1 MFNPVFN
8 QDGRVSYFRVTC
20 LAIAIGCFVTGCV
33 MHHETQE
40 VTQVNDTVVS
50 DEVTEVET
58 SDSENFE
65 EIRKLALSQIKNATL
80 YLQTCGELDNTF
92 DNCSFNF
99 TKEFTQYYQV
109 KLDAFAAP
117 QFVPSLYT
125 ALISLLYF
133 SPTYKLTVLFLNSIL
148 LADFASVKTG
158 ATVIAKTTAIKHTTN
173 FFKLFILLT
182 SYSILHLFW
191 CNYQVF
197 LFYFIIEMLE
207 K

>member
-33 MHHETQE
+33 MHQETQE
-40 VTQVNDTVVS
+40 VTQVTDTVVS
-50 DEVTEVET
+50 DEVAEVET

-92 DNCSFNF
+92 DNCSFDF

-109 KLDAFAAP
+109 KLDAFADGFDLTVKARSNNNDSCKL
-117 QFVPSLYT
+117 FRVDSNGSYT
-125 ALISLLYF
+125 AFNQDNTQDESCISDLAMSLNTLTIHRDTDYKEGQIAPSGL
-133 SPTYKLTVLFLNSIL
+133 SPIVHNLS
-148 LADFASVKTG
+148 
-158 ATVIAKTTAIKHTTN
+158 
-173 FFKLFILLT
+173 
-182 SYSILHLFW
+182 
-191 CNYQVF
+191 QR
-197 LFYFIIEMLE
+197 
-207 K
+207 

>member
-33 MHHETQE
+33 MHQETQE
-40 VTQVNDTVVS
+40 VTQVTDTVVS
-50 DEVTEVET
+50 DEVAEVET

-109 KLDAFAAP
+109 KLDAFADGFDLTVKAKSNNNDSCKL
-117 QFVPSLYT
+117 FKVDSNGSYT
-125 ALISLLYF
+125 AFNQDNTQDESCISDLANSLNTLTIHRDTDYKEGQIAPSGL
-133 SPTYKLTVLFLNSIL
+133 SPIVRNLS
-148 LADFASVKTG
+148 
-158 ATVIAKTTAIKHTTN
+158 
-173 FFKLFILLT
+173 
-182 SYSILHLFW
+182 
-191 CNYQVF
+191 QR
-197 LFYFIIEMLE
+197 
-207 K
+207 

>member
-40 VTQVNDTVVS
+40 VTQVTDTVVS
-50 DEVTEVET
+50 DEVAEVET

-92 DNCSFNF
+92 DNCSFDF

-109 KLDAFAAP
+109 KLDAFADGFDLTVKAKSNNNDSCKL
-117 QFVPSLYT
+117 FKVDSNGSYT
-125 ALISLLYF
+125 AFNQDNTQDESCISDLAKSLNTLTIHRDTDYKEGQIAPSGL
-133 SPTYKLTVLFLNSIL
+133 SPIVHNLS
-148 LADFASVKTG
+148 
-158 ATVIAKTTAIKHTTN
+158 
-173 FFKLFILLT
+173 
-182 SYSILHLFW
+182 
-191 CNYQVF
+191 QR
-197 LFYFIIEMLE
+197 
-207 K
+207 

>member
-33 MHHETQE
+33 MHQETQE
-40 VTQVNDTVVS
+40 VTQVTDTVVS
-50 DEVTEVET
+50 DEVAEVET

-109 KLDAFAAP
+109 KLDAFADGFDLTIKAKSNNNDSCKL
-117 QFVPSLYT
+117 FKVDSNGSYT
-125 ALISLLYF
+125 AFNQDNTQDDSCISDLAKSLNTLTIHRDTDYKEGQIAPSGL
-133 SPTYKLTVLFLNSIL
+133 SPIVRNLS
-148 LADFASVKTG
+148 
-158 ATVIAKTTAIKHTTN
+158 
-173 FFKLFILLT
+173 
-182 SYSILHLFW
+182 
-191 CNYQVF
+191 QR
-197 LFYFIIEMLE
+197 
-207 K
+207 

>member
-33 MHHETQE
+33 MHQETQE
-40 VTQVNDTVVS
+40 VTQVTDTVVS
-50 DEVTEVET
+50 DEVAEVET
-58 SDSENFE
+58 SNSENFE

-109 KLDAFAAP
+109 KLDAFADGFDLTIKAKSNNNDSCKL
-117 QFVPSLYT
+117 FKVDSNGSYT
-125 ALISLLYF
+125 AFNQDNTQDESCISDLANSLNTLTIHRDTDYKEGQIAPSGL
-133 SPTYKLTVLFLNSIL
+133 SPIVHNLS
-148 LADFASVKTG
+148 
-158 ATVIAKTTAIKHTTN
+158 
-173 FFKLFILLT
+173 
-182 SYSILHLFW
+182 
-191 CNYQVF
+191 QR
-197 LFYFIIEMLE
+197 
-207 K
+207 

>member
-33 MHHETQE
+33 MHQETQE
-40 VTQVNDTVVS
+40 VTQVTDTVVS
-50 DEVTEVET
+50 DEVAEVET

-92 DNCSFNF
+92 DNCSFDF

-109 KLDAFAAP
+109 KLDAFADGFDLTVKAKSNNNDSCKL
-117 QFVPSLYT
+117 FKVDSNGSYT
-125 ALISLLYF
+125 AFNQDNTQDESCISDLANSLNNLTIHRDTDYKEGQIAPSGL
-133 SPTYKLTVLFLNSIL
+133 SPIVHNLS
-148 LADFASVKTG
+148 
-158 ATVIAKTTAIKHTTN
+158 
-173 FFKLFILLT
+173 
-182 SYSILHLFW
+182 
-191 CNYQVF
+191 QR
-197 LFYFIIEMLE
+197 
-207 K
+207 

>member
-33 MHHETQE
+33 MHQETQE
-40 VTQVNDTVVS
+40 VTQVTDTVVS
-50 DEVTEVET
+50 DEVAEVET

-109 KLDAFAAP
+109 KLDAFADGFDLTVKAKSNNNDSCKL
-117 QFVPSLYT
+117 FKVDSNGSYT
-125 ALISLLYF
+125 AFNQDNTQDESCISDLANSLNTLTIHRDTDYKEGQIAPSGL
-133 SPTYKLTVLFLNSIL
+133 SPIVHNLS
-148 LADFASVKTG
+148 
-158 ATVIAKTTAIKHTTN
+158 
-173 FFKLFILLT
+173 
-182 SYSILHLFW
+182 
-191 CNYQVF
+191 QR
-197 LFYFIIEMLE
+197 
-207 K
+207 

>member
-33 MHHETQE
+33 MHQETQE
-40 VTQVNDTVVS
+40 VTQVTDTVVS
-50 DEVTEVET
+50 DEVAEVET

-92 DNCSFNF
+92 DNCSFDF

-109 KLDAFAAP
+109 KLDAFADGFDLTIKAKSNNNDSCKL
-117 QFVPSLYT
+117 FKVDSNGSYT
-125 ALISLLYF
+125 AFNQDNTQDESCISDLANSLNTLTIHRDTDYKEGQIAPSGL
-133 SPTYKLTVLFLNSIL
+133 SPIVRNLS
-148 LADFASVKTG
+148 
-158 ATVIAKTTAIKHTTN
+158 
-173 FFKLFILLT
+173 
-182 SYSILHLFW
+182 
-191 CNYQVF
+191 QR
-197 LFYFIIEMLE
+197 
-207 K
+207 

>member
-40 VTQVNDTVVS
+40 VTQVTDTVVS
-50 DEVTEVET
+50 DEVAEVET

-109 KLDAFAAP
+109 KLDAFADGFDLTVKAKSNNNDSCKL
-117 QFVPSLYT
+117 FKVDSNGSYT
-125 ALISLLYF
+125 AFNQDNTQDESCISDLANSLNNLTIHRDTDYKEGQIAPSGL
-133 SPTYKLTVLFLNSIL
+133 SPIVHNLS
-148 LADFASVKTG
+148 
-158 ATVIAKTTAIKHTTN
+158 
-173 FFKLFILLT
+173 
-182 SYSILHLFW
+182 
-191 CNYQVF
+191 QR
-197 LFYFIIEMLE
+197 
-207 K
+207 

>member
-33 MHHETQE
+33 MHQETQE
-40 VTQVNDTVVS
+40 VTQVTDTVVS
-50 DEVTEVET
+50 DEVAEVET

-92 DNCSFNF
+92 DNCSFDF

-109 KLDAFAAP
+109 KLDAFADGFDLTVKAKSNNNDSCKL
-117 QFVPSLYT
+117 FKVDSNGSYT
-125 ALISLLYF
+125 AFNQDNTQDESCISDLANSLNTLTIHRDTDYKEGQIAPSGLSPIFHNF
-133 SPTYKLTVLFLNSIL
+133 S
-148 LADFASVKTG
+148 
-158 ATVIAKTTAIKHTTN
+158 
-173 FFKLFILLT
+173 
-182 SYSILHLFW
+182 
-191 CNYQVF
+191 QR
-197 LFYFIIEMLE
+197 
-207 K
+207 

>member
-33 MHHETQE
+33 MHQETQE
-40 VTQVNDTVVS
+40 VTQVTDTVVS
-50 DEVTEVET
+50 DEVAEVET

-92 DNCSFNF
+92 DNCSFDF

-109 KLDAFAAP
+109 KLDAFADGFDLTVKAKSNNNDSCKL
-117 QFVPSLYT
+117 FKVDSNGNYT
-125 ALISLLYF
+125 AFNQDNTQDESCISDLANSLNTLTIHRDTDYKEGQIAPSGL
-133 SPTYKLTVLFLNSIL
+133 SPIVHNLS
-148 LADFASVKTG
+148 
-158 ATVIAKTTAIKHTTN
+158 
-173 FFKLFILLT
+173 
-182 SYSILHLFW
+182 
-191 CNYQVF
+191 QR
-197 LFYFIIEMLE
+197 
-207 K
+207 

>member
-33 MHHETQE
+33 MHQETQE
-40 VTQVNDTVVS
+40 VTQVTDTVVS
-50 DEVTEVET
+50 DEVAEVET

-92 DNCSFNF
+92 DNCSFDF

-109 KLDAFAAP
+109 KLDAFADGFDLTVKAKSNNNDSCKL
-117 QFVPSLYT
+117 FKVDSNGSYT
-125 ALISLLYF
+125 AFNQDNTQDESCISDLAKSLNTLTIHRDTDYKEGQIAPSGL
-133 SPTYKLTVLFLNSIL
+133 SPIVRNLS
-148 LADFASVKTG
+148 
-158 ATVIAKTTAIKHTTN
+158 
-173 FFKLFILLT
+173 
-182 SYSILHLFW
+182 
-191 CNYQVF
+191 QR
-197 LFYFIIEMLE
+197 
-207 K
+207 

>member
-33 MHHETQE
+33 MHQETQE
-40 VTQVNDTVVS
+40 VTQVTDTVVS
-50 DEVTEVET
+50 DEVAEVET

-92 DNCSFNF
+92 DNCSFDF

-109 KLDAFAAP
+109 KLDAFADGFDLTVKAKSNNNDSCKL
-117 QFVPSLYT
+117 FKVDSNGSYT
-125 ALISLLYF
+125 AFNQDNTQDESCISDLANSLNNLTIHRDTDYKEGQIAPSGL
-133 SPTYKLTVLFLNSIL
+133 SPIVRNLS
-148 LADFASVKTG
+148 
-158 ATVIAKTTAIKHTTN
+158 
-173 FFKLFILLT
+173 
-182 SYSILHLFW
+182 
-191 CNYQVF
+191 QR
-197 LFYFIIEMLE
+197 
-207 K
+207 

>member
-109 KLDAFAAP
+109 KLDAFADGFDLTIKAKSNNNDSCKL
-117 QFVPSLYT
+117 FKVDSNGSYT
-125 ALISLLYF
+125 AFNQDNTQDESCISDLANSLNTLTIHRDTDYKEGQIAPSGL
-133 SPTYKLTVLFLNSIL
+133 SPIVHNLS
-148 LADFASVKTG
+148 
-158 ATVIAKTTAIKHTTN
+158 
-173 FFKLFILLT
+173 
-182 SYSILHLFW
+182 
-191 CNYQVF
+191 QR
-197 LFYFIIEMLE
+197 
-207 K
+207 

>member
-33 MHHETQE
+33 MHQETQE
-40 VTQVNDTVVS
+40 VTQVTDTVVS
-50 DEVTEVET
+50 DEVAEVET

-92 DNCSFNF
+92 DNCSFDF

-109 KLDAFAAP
+109 KLDAFADGFDLTVKAKSNNNDSCKL
-117 QFVPSLYT
+117 FKVDSNGSYT
-125 ALISLLYF
+125 AFNQDNTQDDSCISDLAKSLNTLTIHRDTDYKEGQIAPSGL
-133 SPTYKLTVLFLNSIL
+133 SPIVHNLS
-148 LADFASVKTG
+148 
-158 ATVIAKTTAIKHTTN
+158 
-173 FFKLFILLT
+173 
-182 SYSILHLFW
+182 
-191 CNYQVF
+191 QR
-197 LFYFIIEMLE
+197 
-207 K
+207 

>member
-40 VTQVNDTVVS
+40 VTQVTDTVVS
-50 DEVTEVET
+50 DEVAEVET

-92 DNCSFNF
+92 DNCSFDF

-109 KLDAFAAP
+109 KLDAFADGFDLTVKAKSNNNDSCKL
-117 QFVPSLYT
+117 FKVDSNGSYT
-125 ALISLLYF
+125 AFNQDNTQDESCISDLANSLNTLTIHRDTDYKEGQIAPSGL
-133 SPTYKLTVLFLNSIL
+133 SPIVHNLS
-148 LADFASVKTG
+148 
-158 ATVIAKTTAIKHTTN
+158 
-173 FFKLFILLT
+173 
-182 SYSILHLFW
+182 
-191 CNYQVF
+191 QR
-197 LFYFIIEMLE
+197 
-207 K
+207 

>member
-33 MHHETQE
+33 MHQETQE
-40 VTQVNDTVVS
+40 VTQVTDTVVS
-50 DEVTEVET
+50 DEVAEVET

-109 KLDAFAAP
+109 KLDAFADGFDLTVKAKSNNNDSCKL
-117 QFVPSLYT
+117 FKVDSNGSYT
-125 ALISLLYF
+125 AFNQDNTQDDSCISDLAKSLNTLTIHRDTDYKEGQIAPSGL
-133 SPTYKLTVLFLNSIL
+133 SPIVRNLS
-148 LADFASVKTG
+148 
-158 ATVIAKTTAIKHTTN
+158 
-173 FFKLFILLT
+173 
-182 SYSILHLFW
+182 
-191 CNYQVF
+191 QR
-197 LFYFIIEMLE
+197 
-207 K
+207 

>member
-33 MHHETQE
+33 MHQETQE
-40 VTQVNDTVVS
+40 VTQVTDTVVS
-50 DEVTEVET
+50 DEVAEVET

-92 DNCSFNF
+92 DNCSFDF

-109 KLDAFAAP
+109 KLDAFADGFDLTIKAKSNNNDSCKL
-117 QFVPSLYT
+117 FKVDSNGSYT
-125 ALISLLYF
+125 AFNQDNTQDESCISDLANSLNTLTIHRDTDYKEGQTAPSGL
-133 SPTYKLTVLFLNSIL
+133 SPIVHNLS
-148 LADFASVKTG
+148 
-158 ATVIAKTTAIKHTTN
+158 
-173 FFKLFILLT
+173 
-182 SYSILHLFW
+182 
-191 CNYQVF
+191 QR
-197 LFYFIIEMLE
+197 
-207 K
+207 

>member
-33 MHHETQE
+33 MHQETQE
-40 VTQVNDTVVS
+40 VTQVTDTVVS
-50 DEVTEVET
+50 DEVAEVET

-109 KLDAFAAP
+109 KLDAFADGFDLTVKAKSNNNDSCKL
-117 QFVPSLYT
+117 FKVDSNGSYT
-125 ALISLLYF
+125 AFNQDNTQDDSCISDLAKSLNTLTIHRDTDYKEGQIAPSGL
-133 SPTYKLTVLFLNSIL
+133 SPIVHNLS
-148 LADFASVKTG
+148 
-158 ATVIAKTTAIKHTTN
+158 
-173 FFKLFILLT
+173 
-182 SYSILHLFW
+182 
-191 CNYQVF
+191 QR
-197 LFYFIIEMLE
+197 
-207 K
+207 

>member
-33 MHHETQE
+33 MHQETQE
-40 VTQVNDTVVS
+40 VTQVTDTVVS
-50 DEVTEVET
+50 DEVAEVET

-92 DNCSFNF
+92 DNCSFDF

-109 KLDAFAAP
+109 KLDAFADGFDLTIKAKSNNNDSCKL
-117 QFVPSLYT
+117 FKVDSNGSYT
-125 ALISLLYF
+125 AFNQDNTQDESCISDLAKSLNTLTIHRDTDYKEGQIAPSGL
-133 SPTYKLTVLFLNSIL
+133 SPIVHNLS
-148 LADFASVKTG
+148 
-158 ATVIAKTTAIKHTTN
+158 
-173 FFKLFILLT
+173 
-182 SYSILHLFW
+182 
-191 CNYQVF
+191 QR
-197 LFYFIIEMLE
+197 
-207 K
+207 

>member
-33 MHHETQE
+33 MHQETQE
-40 VTQVNDTVVS
+40 VTQVTDTVVS
-50 DEVTEVET
+50 DEVAEVET

-109 KLDAFAAP
+109 KLDAFADGFDLTIKAKSNNNDSCKL
-117 QFVPSLYT
+117 FKVDSNGSYT
-125 ALISLLYF
+125 AFNQDNTQDDSCISDLAKSLNTLIIHRDTDYKEGQIAPSGL
-133 SPTYKLTVLFLNSIL
+133 SPIVRNLS
-148 LADFASVKTG
+148 
-158 ATVIAKTTAIKHTTN
+158 
-173 FFKLFILLT
+173 
-182 SYSILHLFW
+182 
-191 CNYQVF
+191 QR
-197 LFYFIIEMLE
+197 
-207 K
+207 

>member
-33 MHHETQE
+33 MHQETQE
-40 VTQVNDTVVS
+40 VTQVTDTVVS
-50 DEVTEVET
+50 DEVAEVET

-92 DNCSFNF
+92 DNCSFDF

-109 KLDAFAAP
+109 KLDAFADGFDLTVKAKSNNNDSCKL
-117 QFVPSLYT
+117 FKVDSNGSYT
-125 ALISLLYF
+125 AFNQDNTQDESCISDLANSLNTLTIHRDTDYKEGQIAPSGL
-133 SPTYKLTVLFLNSIL
+133 SPIVHNLSQR
-148 LADFASVKTG
+148 SR
-158 ATVIAKTTAIKHTTN
+158 
-173 FFKLFILLT
+173 FF
-182 SYSILHLFW
+182 
-191 CNYQVF
+191 
-197 LFYFIIEMLE
+197 
-207 K
+207 

>member
-33 MHHETQE
+33 MHQETQE
-40 VTQVNDTVVS
+40 VTQVTDTVVS
-50 DEVTEVET
+50 DEVAEVET

-92 DNCSFNF
+92 DNCSFDF

-109 KLDAFAAP
+109 KLDAFADGFDLTVKAKSNNNDSCKL
-117 QFVPSLYT
+117 FKVDSNGSYT
-125 ALISLLYF
+125 AFNQDNTQDESCISDLAMSLNTLTIHRDTDYKEGQIAPSGL
-133 SPTYKLTVLFLNSIL
+133 SPIVRNLS
-148 LADFASVKTG
+148 
-158 ATVIAKTTAIKHTTN
+158 
-173 FFKLFILLT
+173 
-182 SYSILHLFW
+182 
-191 CNYQVF
+191 QR
-197 LFYFIIEMLE
+197 
-207 K
+207 

>member
-33 MHHETQE
+33 MHQETQE
-40 VTQVNDTVVS
+40 VTQVTDTVVS
-50 DEVTEVET
+50 DEVAEVET

-109 KLDAFAAP
+109 KLDAFADGFDLTIKAKSNNNDSCKL
-117 QFVPSLYT
+117 FKVDSNGSYT
-125 ALISLLYF
+125 AFNQDNTQDESCISDLANSLNTLTIHRDTDYKEGQIAPSGL
-133 SPTYKLTVLFLNSIL
+133 SPIVHNLS
-148 LADFASVKTG
+148 
-158 ATVIAKTTAIKHTTN
+158 
-173 FFKLFILLT
+173 
-182 SYSILHLFW
+182 
-191 CNYQVF
+191 QR
-197 LFYFIIEMLE
+197 
-207 K
+207 

>member
-33 MHHETQE
+33 MHQETQD
-40 VTQVNDTVVS
+40 VTQVTDTVVS
-50 DEVTEVET
+50 DEVAEVET

-92 DNCSFNF
+92 DNCSFDF

-109 KLDAFAAP
+109 KLDAFADGFDLTVKAKSNNNDSCKL
-117 QFVPSLYT
+117 FKVDSNGSYT
-125 ALISLLYF
+125 AFNQDNTQDESCISDLANSLNTLTIHRDTDYKEGQIAPSGL
-133 SPTYKLTVLFLNSIL
+133 SPIVHNLS
-148 LADFASVKTG
+148 
-158 ATVIAKTTAIKHTTN
+158 
-173 FFKLFILLT
+173 
-182 SYSILHLFW
+182 
-191 CNYQVF
+191 QR
-197 LFYFIIEMLE
+197 
-207 K
+207 

>member
-33 MHHETQE
+33 MHQETQE
-40 VTQVNDTVVS
+40 VTQVTDTVVS
-50 DEVTEVET
+50 DEVAEVET

-92 DNCSFNF
+92 DNCSFDF

-109 KLDAFAAP
+109 KLDAFADGFDLTVKAKSNNNDSCKL
-117 QFVPSLYT
+117 FKVDSNGSYT
-125 ALISLLYF
+125 AFNQDNTQDESCISDLANSLNTLTIHRDTDYKEGQIAPSGL
-133 SPTYKLTVLFLNSIL
+133 SPIVHNLS
-148 LADFASVKTG
+148 
-158 ATVIAKTTAIKHTTN
+158 
-173 FFKLFILLT
+173 
-182 SYSILHLFW
+182 
-191 CNYQVF
+191 QR
-197 LFYFIIEMLE
+197 
-207 K
+207 

>member
-50 DEVTEVET
+50 DEVAEVET

-80 YLQTCGELDNTF
+80 YLQTCGELDNTS

-109 KLDAFAAP
+109 KLDAFADGFDLTIKAKSNNNDSCKL
-117 QFVPSLYT
+117 FKVDSNGSYT
-125 ALISLLYF
+125 AFNQDNTQDDSCISDLAKSLNTLTIHRDTDYKEGQIAPSGL
-133 SPTYKLTVLFLNSIL
+133 SPIVRNLS
-148 LADFASVKTG
+148 
-158 ATVIAKTTAIKHTTN
+158 
-173 FFKLFILLT
+173 
-182 SYSILHLFW
+182 
-191 CNYQVF
+191 QR
-197 LFYFIIEMLE
+197 
-207 K
+207 

>member
-33 MHHETQE
+33 MHQETQE
-40 VTQVNDTVVS
+40 VTQVTDTVVS
-50 DEVTEVET
+50 DEVAEVET

-109 KLDAFAAP
+109 KLDAFADGFDLTVKAKSNNNDSCKL
-117 QFVPSLYT
+117 FKVDSNGSYT
-125 ALISLLYF
+125 AFNQDNTQDESCISDLANSLNNLTIHRDTDYKEGQIAPSGL
-133 SPTYKLTVLFLNSIL
+133 SPIVHNLS
-148 LADFASVKTG
+148 
-158 ATVIAKTTAIKHTTN
+158 
-173 FFKLFILLT
+173 
-182 SYSILHLFW
+182 
-191 CNYQVF
+191 QR
-197 LFYFIIEMLE
+197 
-207 K
+207 

>member
-33 MHHETQE
+33 MHQETQE
-40 VTQVNDTVVS
+40 VTQVTDTVVS
-50 DEVTEVET
+50 DEVAEVET

-92 DNCSFNF
+92 DNCSFDF

-109 KLDAFAAP
+109 KLDAFADGFDLTIKAKSNNNDSCKL
-117 QFVPSLYT
+117 FKVDSNGSYT
-125 ALISLLYF
+125 AFNQDNTQDDSCISDLAKSLNTLTIHRDTDYKEGQIAPSGL
-133 SPTYKLTVLFLNSIL
+133 SPIVRNLS
-148 LADFASVKTG
+148 
-158 ATVIAKTTAIKHTTN
+158 
-173 FFKLFILLT
+173 
-182 SYSILHLFW
+182 
-191 CNYQVF
+191 QR
-197 LFYFIIEMLE
+197 
-207 K
+207 

>member
-33 MHHETQE
+33 MHQETQE
-40 VTQVNDTVVS
+40 VTQVTDTVVS
-50 DEVTEVET
+50 DEVAEVET

-92 DNCSFNF
+92 DNCSFDF

-109 KLDAFAAP
+109 KLDAFADGFDLTVKARSNNNDSCKL
-117 QFVPSLYT
+117 FKVDSNGSYT
-125 ALISLLYF
+125 AFNQDNTQDESCISDLANSLNTLTIHRDTDYKEGQIAPSGL
-133 SPTYKLTVLFLNSIL
+133 SPIVHNLS
-148 LADFASVKTG
+148 
-158 ATVIAKTTAIKHTTN
+158 
-173 FFKLFILLT
+173 
-182 SYSILHLFW
+182 
-191 CNYQVF
+191 QR
-197 LFYFIIEMLE
+197 
-207 K
+207 

>member
-33 MHHETQE
+33 MHQETQE
-40 VTQVNDTVVS
+40 VTQVTDTVVS
-50 DEVTEVET
+50 DEVAEVET

-92 DNCSFNF
+92 DNCSFDF

-109 KLDAFAAP
+109 KLDAFADGFDLTVKAKSNNNDSCKL
-117 QFVPSLYT
+117 FKVDSNGSYT
-125 ALISLLYF
+125 AFNQDNTQDESCISYLANSLNTLTIHRDTDYKEGQIAPSGL
-133 SPTYKLTVLFLNSIL
+133 SPIVHNLS
-148 LADFASVKTG
+148 
-158 ATVIAKTTAIKHTTN
+158 
-173 FFKLFILLT
+173 
-182 SYSILHLFW
+182 
-191 CNYQVF
+191 QR
-197 LFYFIIEMLE
+197 
-207 K
+207 

>member
-40 VTQVNDTVVS
+40 VTQVTDTVVS
-50 DEVTEVET
+50 DEVAEVET

-92 DNCSFNF
+92 DNCSFDF

-109 KLDAFAAP
+109 KLDAFADGFDLTVKAKSNNNDSCKL
-117 QFVPSLYT
+117 FKVDSNGSYT
-125 ALISLLYF
+125 AFNQDNTQDESCISDLANSLNNLTIHRDTDYKEGQIAPSGL
-133 SPTYKLTVLFLNSIL
+133 SPIVHNLS
-148 LADFASVKTG
+148 
-158 ATVIAKTTAIKHTTN
+158 
-173 FFKLFILLT
+173 
-182 SYSILHLFW
+182 
-191 CNYQVF
+191 QR
-197 LFYFIIEMLE
+197 
-207 K
+207 

>member
-33 MHHETQE
+33 MHQETQE
-40 VTQVNDTVVS
+40 VTQVTDTVVS
-50 DEVTEVET
+50 DEVAEVET

-109 KLDAFAAP
+109 KLDAFADGFDLTVKAKSNNNDSCKL
-117 QFVPSLYT
+117 FKVDSNGSYT
-125 ALISLLYF
+125 AFNQDNTQDESCISDLAMSLNTLTIHRDTDYKEGQIAPSGL
-133 SPTYKLTVLFLNSIL
+133 SPIVRNLS
-148 LADFASVKTG
+148 
-158 ATVIAKTTAIKHTTN
+158 
-173 FFKLFILLT
+173 
-182 SYSILHLFW
+182 
-191 CNYQVF
+191 QR
-197 LFYFIIEMLE
+197 
-207 K
+207 

>member
-33 MHHETQE
+33 MHQETQE
-40 VTQVNDTVVS
+40 VTQVTDTVVS
-50 DEVTEVET
+50 DEVAEVET

-92 DNCSFNF
+92 DNCSFDF

-109 KLDAFAAP
+109 KLDAFADGFDLTIKAKSNNNDSCKL
-117 QFVPSLYT
+117 FKVDSNGSYT
-125 ALISLLYF
+125 AFNQDNTQDDSCISDLANSLNTLTIHRDTDYKEGQIAPSGL
-133 SPTYKLTVLFLNSIL
+133 SPIVRNLS
-148 LADFASVKTG
+148 
-158 ATVIAKTTAIKHTTN
+158 
-173 FFKLFILLT
+173 
-182 SYSILHLFW
+182 
-191 CNYQVF
+191 QR
-197 LFYFIIEMLE
+197 
-207 K
+207 

>member
-33 MHHETQE
+33 MHQETQE
-40 VTQVNDTVVS
+40 VTQVTDTVVS
-50 DEVTEVET
+50 DEVAEVET
-58 SDSENFE
+58 TDSENFE

-109 KLDAFAAP
+109 KLDAFADGFDLTIKAKSNNNDSCKL
-117 QFVPSLYT
+117 FKVDSNGSYT
-125 ALISLLYF
+125 AFNQDNTQDDSCISDLAKSLNTLTIHRDTDYKEGQIAPSGL
-133 SPTYKLTVLFLNSIL
+133 SPIVRNLS
-148 LADFASVKTG
+148 
-158 ATVIAKTTAIKHTTN
+158 
-173 FFKLFILLT
+173 
-182 SYSILHLFW
+182 
-191 CNYQVF
+191 QR
-197 LFYFIIEMLE
+197 
-207 K
+207 